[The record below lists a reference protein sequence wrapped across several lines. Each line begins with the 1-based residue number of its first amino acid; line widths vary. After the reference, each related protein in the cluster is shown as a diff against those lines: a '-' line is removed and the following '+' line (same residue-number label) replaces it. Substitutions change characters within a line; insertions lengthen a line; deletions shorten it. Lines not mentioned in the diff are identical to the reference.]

1 MLAGTPVLLSAEDGP
16 GLIET
21 VFQALAE
28 GAPLDSGVVYPIVYS
43 MLFGV

>member
-1 MLAGTPVLLSAEDGP
+1 MLAGGPVLLSAEDGP

-28 GAPLDSGVVYPIVYS
+28 GRSP
-43 MLFGV
+43 